1 MNYQIGVA
9 DYGMDVWYGGNLNLE
24 QRLELLKSCGIGGIE
39 WLKAADMAEAVQNAS
54 LFHRMGMDFA
64 SCNMSSPELTMKCAC
79 AFGKEYVWITIPA
92 RRTVPFETY
101 CRQAKAVV
109 EAAAYY
115 GLKAAL
121 HNHLGT
127 RVESQQ
133 ELDDFMAAVPSAALL
148 LDTAH
153 LHAAGGDCV
162 ETIRKYHDRLAAVH
176 FKDYFLKDES
186 IGLDRWPERLRFCE
200 LNGGNAGMDFAP
212 IVRELRDH
220 NYNKWILI
228 EHDTHLREPEIDL
241 KKSADILKDLFG
253 TRQEVK

>member
-1 MNYQIGVA
+1 MINKLGVA

-24 QRLELLKSCGIGGIE
+24 QRLLLLKSCGIEGIE
-39 WLKAADMAEAVQNAS
+39 WLKGADMAEAVQNSA
-54 LFHRMGMDFA
+54 LFHRLGMDFA

-79 AFGKEYVWITIPA
+79 AFGKDYVWITTPA

-101 CRQAKAVV
+101 CRQANAFV

-127 RVESQQ
+127 RVESPQ
-133 ELDDFMAAVPSAALL
+133 ELDDFMAAVPGAALL

-162 ETIRKYHDRLAAVH
+162 ETVRKYHDRLAAVH

-200 LNGGNAGMDFAP
+200 LGGGNAGMDFAP

-220 NYNKWILI
+220 KYDKWVLI

-241 KKSADILKDLFG
+241 KKSADILKDLF
-253 TRQEVK
+253 Q